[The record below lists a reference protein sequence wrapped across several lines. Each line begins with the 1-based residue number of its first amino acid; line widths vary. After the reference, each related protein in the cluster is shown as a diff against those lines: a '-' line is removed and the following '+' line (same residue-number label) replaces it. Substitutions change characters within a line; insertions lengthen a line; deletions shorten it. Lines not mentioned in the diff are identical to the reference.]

1 VFFGGGGG
9 CLWAPFNVW
18 QTNKEGAYPFEFMG
32 KK

>member
-1 VFFGGGGG
+1 
-9 CLWAPFNVW
+9 LWAPFNVW